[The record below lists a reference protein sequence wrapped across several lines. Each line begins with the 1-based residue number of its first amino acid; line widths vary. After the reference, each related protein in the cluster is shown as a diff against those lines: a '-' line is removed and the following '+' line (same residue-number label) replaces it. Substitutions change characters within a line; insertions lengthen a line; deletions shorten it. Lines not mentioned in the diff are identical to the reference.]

1 MKDKKNAFAFAIPDW
16 VKDVKSDEVYGAI
29 VGLLF
34 GWAWDGKEEEI
45 PNLKKYVADSFD
57 DMSEAEIAEV
67 CNLLIEHGVVKSK

>member
-1 MKDKKNAFAFAIPDW
+1 MEDKKITLAIPDW

-34 GWAWDGKEEEI
+34 GWAWDGKEKEI
-45 PNLKKYVADSFD
+45 LNLREHVASKYD

-67 CNLLIEHGVVKSK
+67 